1 MDGPAR
7 SLEMAIRRAGIDIR
21 EIGYVNAHATS
32 THVGDA
38 NEAKAIARVFGEK
51 TVPVTSTKSQ
61 TGHEMWMA
69 GASEIVYSLLM
80 MKNGFI
86 AGNINFEHPDEDSAR
101 LWIPAETIVRP
112 FDTFLSNSFG
122 FGGTNSTLVIRNV

>member
-1 MDGPAR
+1 MKK
-7 SLEMAIRRAGIDIR
+7 L
-21 EIGYVNAHATS
+21 IGYVNAHATS

-38 NEAKAIARVFGEK
+38 NEAKALFRVFGER

-69 GASEIVYSLLM
+69 GASEVVYSMLM

-86 AGNINFEHPDEDSAR
+86 GGNLNFENPDEDSEH
-101 LWIPAETIVRP
+101 LLIPGNTIERH
-112 FDTFLSNSFG
+112 FDIFLSNSFG
-122 FGGTNSTLVIRNV
+122 FGGTNSTLVIKNL